1 MRSFMNLTSRRPK
14 CYTIIDDYGFGI
26 RCYGAKC
33 YSQFISDGR
42 YVHQWLNI
50 TLHGYQVSFKD
61 FDEIIPVYYPVY
73 QVQPWAC
80 RSIYPGAWV
89 SLQNLLFFISDE
101 AYLQSRNVKGD
112 LPGSYVTA
120 LGYMKTIYETDF
132 AVRFLE
138 HYIRSARLLHRYKE
152 FMTDLLTAVAT
163 NNECDIQITLRNLN
177 VNINNIYID
186 FHKGESHGL
195 RESTI
200 KSFFAPSVS

>member
-1 MRSFMNLTSRRPK
+1 MNLTSRRPK
-14 CYTIIDDYGFGI
+14 SYTIIEDYGFGI
-26 RCYGAKC
+26 RYYGGKC
-33 YSQFISDGR
+33 YSQFISEGR

-50 TLHGYQVSFKD
+50 TVHGYQVSLKD
-61 FDEIIPVYYPVY
+61 FNETIPVYYPVY

-80 RSIYPGAWV
+80 RSLYHGAWV

-101 AYLQSRNVKGD
+101 AFLQSKNINRD
-112 LPGSYVTA
+112 LPGSFATA
-120 LGYMKTIYETDF
+120 LGYMKDIYETDF
-132 AVRFLE
+132 AIRFLE
-138 HYIRSARLLHRYKE
+138 HYIRSARLLNVYKE
-152 FMTDLLTAVAT
+152 SMADLLTEMATTNGGIRRAVR
-163 NNECDIQITLRNLN
+163 DLN